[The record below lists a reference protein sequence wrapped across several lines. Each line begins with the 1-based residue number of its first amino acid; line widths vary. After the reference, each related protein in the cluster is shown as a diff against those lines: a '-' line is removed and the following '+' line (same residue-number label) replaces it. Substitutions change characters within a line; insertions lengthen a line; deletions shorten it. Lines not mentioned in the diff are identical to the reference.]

1 MVSKH
6 GRGRWRKS
14 AAEGPVSLL
23 APLLP
28 RRLAAALLSARCAA
42 ATLALVAAA
51 DVALALAL
59 FAELHGWRFQRGAQR
74 LPRRRAARGEALTR
88 SRRRSP
94 RRRLLGGALGVVPRL
109 FRRR

>member
-59 FAELHGWRFQRGAQR
+59 FAELHGWRFERGAQR
-74 LPRRRAARGEALTR
+74 LQQRLRGG
-88 SRRRSP
+88 S
-94 RRRLLGGALGVVPRL
+94 
-109 FRRR
+109 

>member
-1 MVSKH
+1 MSSFRSRPHLPQLSALPAPWDDAAMVSKH

-59 FAELHGWRFQRGAQR
+59 FAELHGWRFQRGAQKQQ
-74 LPRRRAARGEALTR
+74 RRG
-88 SRRRSP
+88 
-94 RRRLLGGALGVVPRL
+94 
-109 FRRR
+109 